1 MKGSRSHAAWCVPLL
16 SAVIGACGG
25 SRSNEGPIEDWANLM
40 TAGEE
45 SVLGEWHAALL
56 GQYDIDF
63 RVRTVVFADDLS
75 RLAVETFAETRVG
88 SRSRTGRGLLLMID
102 AGGERVR
109 LEVARPLEGVFVDSF
124 VAYIE
129 REQMVPF
136 FRAGHVGEGIV
147 AAAELIVGRAEQ
159 GLARAEF
166 DDRPTAATSAGAG
179 AEVDAMLN
187 EGAER
192 PMAYEATDTE
202 AADTP
207 AETVAAY
214 LAAMA
219 VHDGEAAL
227 DLYTQDSREM
237 LGSRVVTRAQMDNV
251 VRTYVDCP
259 PPEALIEGD
268 AAVLRYPPNARTCA
282 PWLLEMDGDGRWRL
296 DLAAMQRAF
305 RFDTRNHWRI
315 VDRIALSSYEFAF
328 KD

>member
-1 MKGSRSHAAWCVPLL
+1 MGPRSHAAWFVPLL
-16 SAVIGACGG
+16 SAVIAACGG
-25 SRSNEGPIEDWANLM
+25 SRSNEGPVEDSANLM

-45 SVLGEWHAALL
+45 SALDEWHAALL

-75 RLAVETFAETRVG
+75 HLAAETFAETRVG

-166 DDRPTAATSAGAG
+166 DDRATAATSAGAG

-192 PMAYEATDTE
+192 PMADEATDTE

-219 VHDGEAAL
+219 VHDGGAAL
-227 DLYTQDSREM
+227 DLYKPDSREM

-251 VRTYVDCP
+251 VRTYLDCP
-259 PPEALIEGD
+259 SPEALIEGD
-268 AAVLRYPPNARTCA
+268 AAVLRYPPDARTCA

-315 VDRIALSSYEFAF
+315 ADRIALSSYEFAF